1 MKAIK
6 LLIKFILF
14 FSIFNPPNLRIEAA
28 INSNKGFNNQRC
40 IEDRYKFKDLVNYVR
55 DGVVVIKTNTSI
67 GSGIVVRHIN
77 GETLIVTNSH
87 VVKGYESVFI
97 TWSDGN
103 EDLGQVVLDA
113 GGLSNKTDLALIRV
127 KGIEGKVLTLSNKEA
142 ELGVD
147 VLAVGAPEG
156 LNYSFT
162 KGMTSGIRSG
172 GGIIQTDAAIN
183 PGNSGGP
190 LIDKSGC
197 VIGINT
203 FILKESEG
211 LNFAISSKIAKR
223 FVKKYIPG
231 NSNEKNYKSNQEKGK
246 NLDVEKSIS
255 FDDSV
260 TVGILHSLSG
270 TMAIVESTL
279 VDAEKLAIE
288 EINNSGGI
296 LLGGRRYKINYL
308 IEDAASD
315 WPTFAYKAKS
325 LISRDGVPVVFGGWT
340 SASRKAML
348 PVFESLDSLLFYPI
362 VYEGQ
367 ECSEN
372 IFYTGAVPNQQVEP
386 ATEYMF
392 KRSPSAGKPFYL
404 VGSDYVY
411 PRTINQITKY
421 QLFDMGGKVVGEDYL
436 PLGNTNVYPIIKK
449 IKSSLPNGGTIINT
463 LNGDQNVSFYSQLKR
478 FGITPENGYYVMT
491 YSIGEEEAKIIGE
504 IIGPEYLS
512 GHYVAWN
519 YMMSINTDE
528 SNKFISSFRK
538 KWGYDRIVGD
548 PQESAYNMV
557 YLWKKGV
564 EKAGTFSNAAVRN
577 ALIGITFDAPQGTI
591 KVMPNHHLSQK
602 IRIGKINSRSQFTI
616 IEESFERIK
625 PKTWNS
631 YISKK
636 RQNICNWSKN
646 SRW

>member
-1 MKAIK
+1 
-6 LLIKFILF
+6 
-14 FSIFNPPNLRIEAA
+14 
-28 INSNKGFNNQRC
+28 
-40 IEDRYKFKDLVNYVR
+40 
-55 DGVVVIKTNTSI
+55 
-67 GSGIVVRHIN
+67 
-77 GETLIVTNSH
+77 
-87 VVKGYESVFI
+87 
-97 TWSDGN
+97 
-103 EDLGQVVLDA
+103 
-113 GGLSNKTDLALIRV
+113 
-127 KGIEGKVLTLSNKEA
+127 
-142 ELGVD
+142 
-147 VLAVGAPEG
+147 
-156 LNYSFT
+156 
-162 KGMTSGIRSG
+162 
-172 GGIIQTDAAIN
+172 
-183 PGNSGGP
+183 
-190 LIDKSGC
+190 
-197 VIGINT
+197 
-203 FILKESEG
+203 
-211 LNFAISSKIAKR
+211 
-223 FVKKYIPG
+223 
-231 NSNEKNYKSNQEKGK
+231 
-246 NLDVEKSIS
+246 
-255 FDDSV
+255 
-260 TVGILHSLSG
+260 
-270 TMAIVESTL
+270 
-279 VDAEKLAIE
+279 
-288 EINNSGGI
+288 
-296 LLGGRRYKINYL
+296 
-308 IEDAASD
+308 
-315 WPTFAYKAKS
+315 
-325 LISRDGVPVVFGGWT
+325 
-340 SASRKAML
+340 
-348 PVFESLDSLLFYPI
+348 
-362 VYEGQ
+362 
-367 ECSEN
+367 
-372 IFYTGAVPNQQVEP
+372 
-386 ATEYMF
+386 MF
-392 KRSPSAGKPFYL
+392 KRSPSAGRPFYL

-577 ALIGITFDAPQGTI
+577 ALIGITFDAPQGSI

-602 IRIGKINSRSQFTI
+602 IRIGKINSRSKFTI

-625 PKTWNS
+625 PKTWNP

-636 RQNICNWSKN
+636 KQNICNWSKN